1 MSFTLDSGM
10 PGPEFRL
17 PGVDGHQHGLDDYA
31 DQKVVVL
38 SFTCN
43 HCPVAKA
50 TEDRLNALQNDYAG
64 RGVALIAIS
73 SNETVN
79 HPTDDLPHMIAL
91 AKAKGYQFPY
101 LFDETQEV
109 AKAYGAQ
116 RTPHFFVLGPDR
128 RVAYTGAID
137 DSPNDASQA
146 ERHYVRDALEALLAG
161 RPISKAKTDPVG
173 CNVKWK
179 GMDAHW
185 MPKDRS
191 DFT

>member
-1 MSFTLDSGM
+1 VAL
-10 PGPEFRL
+10 
-17 PGVDGHQHGLDDYA
+17 V
-31 DQKVVVL
+31 
-38 SFTCN
+38 FTCN

-50 TEDRLNALQNDYAG
+50 TEDRLNALHRDYAN

-79 HPTDDLPHMIAL
+79 HPTDDLPHRIER
-91 AKAKGYQFPY
+91 AKEKGFHFPY

-116 RTPHFFVLGPDR
+116 RTPHFFVLGTDR
-128 RVAYTGAID
+128 RIAYTGAID

-146 ERHYVRDALEALLAG
+146 QRHYVRETLDAILAG
-161 RPISKAKTDPVG
+161 RPVSKPRTEPVG

-179 GMDAHW
+179 GKDAHW

-191 DFT
+191 DFV